1 MSNIQ
6 ADDTFMYE
14 NKLIDDFDDVLTFS
28 ADTIGADFPDAHNAV
43 DSPSHY
49 NSGGIECI
57 DAIKASMTA
66 EEFKGYLKGNTEKYI
81 WRYAYKNGL
90 EDLKKAKVY
99 LQWLIDNVEK
109 DDAL

>member
-1 MSNIQ
+1 
-6 ADDTFMYE
+6 
-14 NKLIDDFDDVLTFS
+14 
-28 ADTIGADFPDAHNAV
+28 
-43 DSPSHY
+43 
-49 NSGGIECI
+49 
-57 DAIKASMTA
+57 MTA

-81 WRYAYKNGL
+81 WRYSYKNGL